1 MSETKKANIFVRIG
15 RGIVRY
21 FKDLK
26 GECKKI
32 TWPTFPNVVK
42 NTLIVIAVC
51 LIIGVGIWAVDWLL
65 SWILTLVE
73 KLATRG

>member
-15 RGIVRY
+15 RAIARY

-51 LIIGVGIWAVDWLL
+51 LIVGVGIWVVDWLL
-65 SWILTLVE
+65 SLLIGLVS
-73 KLATRG
+73 

>member
-15 RGIVRY
+15 RAIVRY

-32 TWPTFPNVVK
+32 TWPTFPTVVK

-51 LIIGVGIWAVDWLL
+51 LIVGVGIWVVDWLL
-65 SWILTLVE
+65 SWLIGLV
-73 KLATRG
+73 A

>member
-1 MSETKKANIFVRIG
+1 MAENVKKPNIFARMGKAIG
-15 RGIVRY
+15 RY

-42 NTLIVIAVC
+42 NTLIVIAMC
-51 LIIGVGIWAVDWLL
+51 LIVGIGIWVVDYLL
-65 SWILTLVE
+65 SLILGLIT
-73 KLATRG
+73 G

>member
-1 MSETKKANIFVRIG
+1 MSETNKANIFVRIG
-15 RGIVRY
+15 RAIVRY

-32 TWPTFPNVVK
+32 TWPSFPSVVK

-51 LIIGVGIWAVDWLL
+51 LIVGVGIWVVDWLL
-65 SWILTLVE
+65 SYLIGLVS
-73 KLATRG
+73 

>member
-15 RGIVRY
+15 RAIVRY

-32 TWPTFPNVVK
+32 TRPTFPNVVK

-51 LIIGVGIWAVDWLL
+51 LIVGVGIWVVDWLL
-65 SWILTLVE
+65 SLLIGLV
-73 KLATRG
+73 A

>member
-15 RGIVRY
+15 RAIVRY

-51 LIIGVGIWAVDWLL
+51 LIVGVGIWVVDLLL
-65 SWILTLVE
+65 SQGLGLLETIAR
-73 KLATRG
+73 KG

>member
-15 RGIVRY
+15 KGIVRF

-42 NTLIVIAVC
+42 NTLVVIAVC
-51 LIIGVGIWAVDWLL
+51 LLVGVCIWAIDWVL
-65 SWILTLVE
+65 STVLGLVGNI
-73 KLATRG
+73 AG

>member
-15 RGIVRY
+15 RAIVRY

-32 TWPTFPNVVK
+32 TWPTFPSVVK
-42 NTLIVIAVC
+42 NTLVVIAVC
-51 LIIGVGIWAVDWLL
+51 LIVGIGIWVVDWVL
-65 SWILTLVE
+65 STILG
-73 KLATRG
+73 LAGNIAG

>member
-1 MSETKKANIFVRIG
+1 MAEAKKANIFVRIG
-15 RGIVRY
+15 KAIARY

-42 NTLIVIAVC
+42 NTLIVIAMC
-51 LIIGVGIWAVDWLL
+51 LIVGIGIWVVDYLL
-65 SWILTLVE
+65 SLILGLIT
-73 KLATRG
+73 G

>member
-15 RGIVRY
+15 RGIVRF

-42 NTLIVIAVC
+42 NTLVVIAVC
-51 LIIGVGIWAVDWLL
+51 LLIGACFWAFDFGLAQLL
-65 SWILTLVE
+65 KLVE
-73 KLATRG
+73 NLAN

>member
-15 RGIVRY
+15 RAIVRY

-42 NTLIVIAVC
+42 NTLVVIAVC
-51 LIIGVGIWAVDWLL
+51 LIVGIGIWAVDYIL
-65 SWILTLVE
+65 SAILG
-73 KLATRG
+73 LASNIAG

>member
-51 LIIGVGIWAVDWLL
+51 LIVGVGIWVVDLLL
-65 SWILTLVE
+65 SQGLGLLETIAR
-73 KLATRG
+73 KG

>member
-1 MSETKKANIFVRIG
+1 MAETAKKPNIFARMG
-15 RGIVRY
+15 KGIARY

-42 NTLIVIAVC
+42 NTLIVIAMC
-51 LIIGVGIWAVDWLL
+51 LIVGIGIWVVDYLL
-65 SWILTLVE
+65 SLILGLITGTG
-73 KLATRG
+73 A

>member
-1 MSETKKANIFVRIG
+1 MSDTNKPNIFVRIG

-51 LIIGVGIWAVDWLL
+51 LIVGVGIWVVDWLL
-65 SWILTLVE
+65 SLLIGLV
-73 KLATRG
+73 A